1 MKEKLYKKEISRPL
15 FVVTI
20 LCGALAAFMIGCLAE
35 IKIQT
40 YLGYEYSTGIGDSME
55 KTFHD
60 GTKYLQK
67 VVTDDTLLKR
77 GDVISF
83 STTFDNGRLESWLKR
98 IIALPNET
106 IRIEGNNVYINDILL
121 EEPYAFYS
129 ERSEG
134 TLTRTL
140 ENNEYFVM
148 GDNRSN
154 STDSRWLG
162 PIKRNKITKVVIK
175 YIK

>member
-1 MKEKLYKKEISRPL
+1 MKEKLYKQEISRPL

-20 LCGALAAFMIGCLAE
+20 LCGALAAFMIGCIAE

-40 YLGYEYSTGIGDSME
+40 YLGYECSTGIGDSME

-60 GTKYLQK
+60 GSKYLQK
-67 VVTDDTLLKR
+67 VVVDDTVLKR

-83 STTFDNGRLESWLKR
+83 STTFNNGKLESWLKR

-106 IRIEGNNVYINDILL
+106 IRIEGNNVYINDRLL
-121 EEPYAFYS
+121 EEPYAYYS
-129 ERSEG
+129 EKSEG
-134 TLTRTL
+134 NLTRTL
-140 ENNEYFVM
+140 GSEEYFVM
-148 GDNRSN
+148 GDNRID

-162 PIKRNKITKVVIK
+162 PIKRNKITEIVID